1 MLYLGETF
9 ILGEGKAELLYLI
22 KEKGTISSAA
32 KGMNMAYRHAW
43 GEIKEIEEAT
53 DKDMVTS
60 TRGGEERGGS
70 QLTDF
75 AIELLEEFEDLK
87 SEHCET
93 VYKKPSLTVDG
104 IIKKDERLLLIE
116 RKNPPFEG
124 MYAIPGGFVEYGETV
139 HEAVVREIE
148 EETGLKTEIIEL
160 IGVYS
165 DPERDPRG
173 HTVSTVFHLNP
184 VGGEL
189 KGGSDAVDARYF
201 KIDDLPDLAFDH
213 DKIIKDF
220 LELSSD

>member
-32 KGMNMAYRHAW
+32 KEMNMAYRHAW

-53 DKDMVTS
+53 GKDMVTS

-87 SEHCET
+87 SEHGET

-139 HEAVVREIE
+139 QEAVVREIE

-189 KGGSDAVDARYF
+189 KGRSDAVDARYF